1 VGEKGL
7 NLAFIALGSNL
18 GNREEN
24 INKAI
29 ELINSTI
36 GKVIKQAK
44 NIETEPVDMYNANL
58 FMNTCIEVQT
68 SLNVEYLLEELKK
81 IEIKLGRSANSK
93 GKNESRTIDLDI
105 IFYNQIVYS
114 SENLT
119 IPHPNYHKRDFVLV
133 PMLELDNQFIDPK
146 TKITLKQLIN

>member
-1 VGEKGL
+1 MGEKGL
-7 NLAFIALGSNL
+7 NRVFIALGSNL

-29 ELINSTI
+29 EVINSTI

-44 NIETEPVDMYNANL
+44 NIETEPVDMSNSNL
-58 FMNTCIEVQT
+58 FINTCIEVQT
-68 SLNVEYLLEELKK
+68 SLNVEYLLEELKN
-81 IEIKLGRSANSK
+81 IEINLGRPANSK

>member
-7 NLAFIALGSNL
+7 NRVFIALGSNL

-29 ELINSTI
+29 EVINSTI

-44 NIETEPVDMYNANL
+44 NIETEPVDMSNSNL
-58 FMNTCIEVQT
+58 FINTCIEVQT
-68 SLNVEYLLEELKK
+68 SLNVEYLLEELKN
-81 IEIKLGRSANSK
+81 IEINLGRPSNSK

-105 IFYNQIVYS
+105 IFYNQIIYS
-114 SENLT
+114 SENLS
-119 IPHPNYHKRDFVLV
+119 IPHPNYHKRDFVLL
-133 PMLELDNQFIDPK
+133 PMLELDNHFIDPK

>member
-1 VGEKGL
+1 MGEKGL
-7 NLAFIALGSNL
+7 NLAFIALGANL

-24 INKAI
+24 IIKAI

-68 SLNVEYLLEELKK
+68 SLNVEYLLEELKINDDQLNFILK
-81 IEIKLGRSANSK
+81 A
-93 GKNESRTIDLDI
+93 
-105 IFYNQIVYS
+105 FP
-114 SENLT
+114 NL
-119 IPHPNYHKRDFVLV
+119 
-133 PMLELDNQFIDPK
+133 
-146 TKITLKQLIN
+146 

>member
-1 VGEKGL
+1 MGEKGL

-68 SLNVEYLLEELKK
+68 SLNVEYLLEELKN
-81 IEIKLGRSANSK
+81 IEINLGRPSNSK

-105 IFYNQIVYS
+105 IFYNQIIYS

>member
-1 VGEKGL
+1 MGEKGL

-18 GNREEN
+18 GNREGN

-81 IEIKLGRSANSK
+81 IEINLGRPANSK

>member
-1 VGEKGL
+1 MGEKGL

-18 GNREEN
+18 GNREGN

-68 SLNVEYLLEELKK
+68 SLNVEYMLDELKK
-81 IEIKLGRSANSK
+81 IEINLGRPANSK

>member
-1 VGEKGL
+1 MGEKGL
-7 NLAFIALGSNL
+7 NQAFIALGSNL

-68 SLNVEYLLEELKK
+68 S
-81 IEIKLGRSANSK
+81 
-93 GKNESRTIDLDI
+93 
-105 IFYNQIVYS
+105 
-114 SENLT
+114 
-119 IPHPNYHKRDFVLV
+119 
-133 PMLELDNQFIDPK
+133 
-146 TKITLKQLIN
+146 

>member
-7 NLAFIALGSNL
+7 NLTFIALGSNL

-44 NIETEPVDMYNANL
+44 NIETEPVDMFNANL

-68 SLNVEYLLEELKK
+68 SLNIEYLLEELKK
-81 IEIKLGRSANSK
+81 IEINLGRPFNSK

-119 IPHPNYHKRDFVLV
+119 IPHPNYHRRDFVLI

-146 TKITLKQLIN
+146 TKMSLKQLIN

>member
-1 VGEKGL
+1 MGEKGL

-68 SLNVEYLLEELKK
+68 SLNVEYMLDELKK
-81 IEIKLGRSANSK
+81 IEINLGRPANSK

-133 PMLELDNQFIDPK
+133 PILELDNQFIDPK
-146 TKITLKQLIN
+146 TKITLTQLIN

>member
-1 VGEKGL
+1 MGEKGL

-81 IEIKLGRSANSK
+81 IEINLGRPANSK